1 MAVRR
6 PLYAD
11 ADDIKTMTAEH
22 LSRIRDRAVMMN
34 GINPN
39 PTVDIVVGNSGN
51 LTAMSDTR
59 TQAGTFQQSVSS
71 FHPESTTSE
80 PQTVTVS
87 FDKLSNNPGSYSSS
101 SGGGRTYPVYY
112 VNGQIKVMSFTD
124 FYDTFISPAIDILT
138 DGNNRPGIYSI
149 TNTLTPLA
157 NHKLIEGTFGNVVFS
172 DTRANTS
179 LYSAGGIPEALDQPQ
194 TLVQYYLH
202 RGESS
207 LQSTETHPM
216 PYKLNADGDLIPFTP
231 TEFVALLQN
240 ELNFWMGIKVS
251 YNING
256 AGQSRGTMTDTK
268 LNGAGNYQQRYV
280 NTNDYR
286 SQEFPNGSAV
296 TISTY
301 NFNINRIV

>member
-39 PTVDIVVGNSGN
+39 PTIDIEAGNTGN

-59 TQAGTFQQSVSS
+59 TQAGTFRQSVSN
-71 FHPESTTSE
+71 FGGESTTAE

-87 FDKLSNNPGSYSSS
+87 HDKLSNNPGSYTSS

-112 VNGQIKVMSFTD
+112 DNDDIKVMTSRD
-124 FYDTFISPAIDILT
+124 FYDTFISPSIDILT

-149 TNTLTPLA
+149 TNTTVPLA
-157 NHKLIEGTFGNVVFS
+157 NHTLISGTVVFS

-179 LYSAGGIPEALDQPQ
+179 LYSAAGIPEALDQPQ
-194 TLVQYYLH
+194 TIVQYYLH
-202 RGESS
+202 RGNTG

-216 PYKLNADGDLIPFTP
+216 PYKLDLNGDLKPFTP

-256 AGQSRGTMTDTK
+256 SGQSRGTMTDTK